1 MLEEFLEANREE
13 LITRCRAKA
22 ARRAKPDVAAA
33 ESEFGIP
40 LFLGQL
46 IETLRSERTPEALAR
61 HKASGHGKPSLA
73 LVPSDIQST
82 ASKHGHELRRQ
93 GLTIDQVVHGY
104 GDLCQA
110 LTELAIEKEAPIS
123 VDEFH
128 TFNRCLD
135 DAIADAVTSYTGDR
149 DPSTAKAEV
158 GGASAQ
164 RLSEAKQMDRLIES
178 ALQSFTAIQSGTVG
192 TRGTTAALHETS
204 LLGLRD
210 LIRSA
215 AQDDEDART
224 RVR

>member
-1 MLEEFLEANREE
+1 MLEEFLEANRQE

-22 ARRAKPDVAAA
+22 AGRATPGATTAQ
-33 ESEFGIP
+33 SEFGIP
-40 LFLGQL
+40 QFLGQL
-46 IETLRSERTPEALAR
+46 IEAFRSERTPEARAR
-61 HKASGHGKPSLA
+61 QKASGHGKPSLA
-73 LVPSDIQST
+73 LVPSDIQRT
-82 ASKHGHELRRQ
+82 ASLHGHELRRQ

-135 DAIADAVTSYTGDR
+135 DAIADAVSSYVDDGE
-149 DPSTAKAEV
+149 PSLPTAGVRA
-158 GGASAQ
+158 ASAQ
-164 RLSEAKQMDRLIES
+164 RSSNAKQMDRLIES
-178 ALQSFTAIQSGTVG
+178 ALQSFVAIQSGTVG
-192 TRGTTAALHETS
+192 TRGTTATLHETS

-210 LIRSA
+210 LIRGAS
-215 AQDDEDART
+215 QDDEDART